1 MKKKNFHLKKPE
13 AVYAVFNEYLMNN
26 KIFVFQQVTLLLNFL
41 AIISTHET
49 FSIIFGASLR
59 FDTDCIRPQI

>member
-1 MKKKNFHLKKPE
+1 MKKKYFHLKKPK

-41 AIISTHET
+41 DIISTHET